1 MEKQWSSSI
10 KHLSQ
15 RGGQLRALVCGP
27 KASGKSTF
35 SRYLLNH
42 LLSPAPPT
50 EGGYNATDGVAF
62 LDLDPGQPEFSPMGQ
77 VYLAHLRSPFFGP
90 PFTHPA
96 LDNAAD
102 GYVYRAHHIGATSP
116 KDDPDHYVLAATD
129 LMDRYRSLL
138 ATYPQ
143 CPLIIN
149 YPGWIFGLGLEVAT
163 WLVKT
168 LGLSDVVYMSEKGPT
183 EVVEPLAQA
192 AYEARVALT
201 TLPSQPTDFV
211 SRSSA
216 QLRSMQIQSYFH
228 QTQPDTVRNPLWL
241 ETPTSRARPI
251 LVDYAGRRQGI
262 QGVMVLGSQ
271 LDPDLL
277 HDVLDGSIV
286 GIVAVESSTAILG
299 DRDGDGDGGGEK
311 KKMMMMIES
320 DSPDNNTVPEV
331 TNERVSADTDDMHD
345 MHEQSDGSP
354 ATTAM
359 EPYIT
364 RTARENLPYLF
375 TGSGSC
381 TPPDPSTSRC
391 LGLAL
396 VRSIDVSTQKLELV
410 TPVPGG
416 RIREALEQGGQGI
429 ILVRGQMDN
438 PNWAISEEYY
448 AARAAIQRYQRRVT
462 QARKS
467 KHGDANA
474 NANVNGHA
482 IEDESQ
488 SESESQGQGE
498 DENQSDQDL
507 DLLDSTQQAQITD
520 TLRDRLQRASQTP
533 WMTVV
538 EDDGRRQR
546 EAARRERSLWKL
558 RKRAYPGSESET

>member
-42 LLSPAPPT
+42 LLSPAPST
-50 EGGYNATDGVAF
+50 EGGYTASDGVAF

-90 PFTHPA
+90 PFTHPT
-96 LDNAAD
+96 LDNGSNNNTAD
-102 GYVYRAHHIGATSP
+102 GYVHRAHHIGATSP

-149 YPGWIFGLGLEVAT
+149 YPGWIFGLGLEVAS

-168 LGLSDVVYMSEKGPT
+168 LGLSDVVYMSEKGPA
-183 EVVEPLAQA
+183 EVIEPLAQA

-216 QLRSMQIQSYFH
+216 QLRTMQIQSYFH
-228 QTQPDTVRNPLWL
+228 QTQPDTVRNPVWL

-251 LVDYAGRRQGI
+251 LVDYAGRHPQQRQGI

-271 LDPDLL
+271 LQHPDLL

-286 GIVAVESSTAILG
+286 GIVAVEQKSLPSILG
-299 DRDGDGDGGGEK
+299 YHQP
-311 KKMMMMIES
+311 
-320 DSPDNNTVPEV
+320 DSMDA
-331 TNERVSADTDDMHD
+331 TNEDDTADTDDMHD
-345 MHEQSDGSP
+345 RHKQGDVSP
-354 ATTAM
+354 AATTTAL

-364 RTARENLPYLF
+364 RTAHENLPYLF

-381 TPPDPSTSRC
+381 TPPDPKTSRC
-391 LGLAL
+391 LGLGL
-396 VRSIDVSTQKLELV
+396 VRSINVSTQKLELV
-410 TPVPGG
+410 TPVPGAK
-416 RIREALEQGGQGI
+416 IRETLERDDGGGI
-429 ILVRGQMDN
+429 ILVRGQLDN
-438 PNWAISEEYY
+438 PNWAIGEEYY
-448 AARAAIQRYQRRVT
+448 AARAALQRYQRRVT

-467 KHGDANA
+467 KQG
-474 NANVNGHA
+474 NVHHT
-482 IEDESQ
+482 IEPEPESQSQSQ
-488 SESESQGQGE
+488 SESDGAK
-498 DENQSDQDL
+498 N
-507 DLLDSTQQAQITD
+507 LLDSTQQSQITD
-520 TLRDRLQRASQTP
+520 TLRDRLQRASQAP

>member
-42 LLSPAPPT
+42 LLSPAPQT
-50 EGGYNATDGVAF
+50 AGEYNTTDGVAF

-90 PFTHPA
+90 PFTHPS
-96 LDNAAD
+96 LDNGAD
-102 GYVYRAHHIGATSP
+102 GTVLRAHHIGATSP
-116 KDDPDHYVLAATD
+116 KEDPDHYVLSATD
-129 LMDRYRSLL
+129 LMERYQALL
-138 ATYPQ
+138 ASYPQ

-168 LGLSDVVYMSEKGPT
+168 LGLSDVVYMSEKGPS
-183 EVVEPLAQA
+183 EVVEPLGQA
-192 AYEARVALT
+192 AYEARIPLT

-216 QLRSMQIQSYFH
+216 QLRTMQIQSYFH
-228 QTQPDTVRNPLWL
+228 QMQPEAVSNPVWL
-241 ETPTSRARPI
+241 ETPTSRARPM
-251 LVDYAGRRQGI
+251 LVDYAGARQGI
-262 QGVMVLGSQ
+262 RGVMVMGSQ
-271 LDPDLL
+271 IQPDLL

-286 GIVAVESSTAILG
+286 GIVAVESSNAIIRSDHPGQDPAGASDIDMDDHDQNDLSPTA
-299 DRDGDGDGGGEK
+299 
-311 KKMMMMIES
+311 
-320 DSPDNNTVPEV
+320 
-331 TNERVSADTDDMHD
+331 
-345 MHEQSDGSP
+345 
-354 ATTAM
+354 TAPNST

-364 RTARENLPYLF
+364 RTRENLPYLF

-381 TPPDPSTSRC
+381 TPLDPKASHS

-396 VRSIDVSTQKLELV
+396 VRSINVSTQKLELV
-410 TPVPGG
+410 TPVPGQ
-416 RIREALEQGGQGI
+416 RIRNALEHGAGI
-429 ILVRGQMDN
+429 VLVRGQLDN
-438 PNWAISEEYY
+438 PNWAVSEEYH
-448 AARAAIQRYQRRVT
+448 AARAAMQRYQRRVA

-467 KHGDANA
+467 KHDSL
-474 NANVNGHA
+474 NGEERERLPG
-482 IEDESQ
+482 I
-488 SESESQGQGE
+488 
-498 DENQSDQDL
+498 
-507 DLLDSTQQAQITD
+507 LDSKQQARTSD
-520 TLRDRLQRASQTP
+520 TLRDRIQRASRVP

-546 EAARRERSLWKL
+546 EAARKERSLWKL
-558 RKRAYPGSESET
+558 RKRAYPGSESEA

>member
-1 MEKQWSSSI
+1 MEKQWSSAI
-10 KHLSQ
+10 KQLSQ

-42 LLSPAPPT
+42 LLSPAPST
-50 EGGYNATDGVAF
+50 EGTYNTSDGVAF

-77 VYLAHLRSPFFGP
+77 VYLAHLRAPFFGP

-96 LDNAAD
+96 LDNNSAAD
-102 GYVYRAHHIGATSP
+102 GDGYVHRAHHIGATSP

-149 YPGWIFGLGLEVAT
+149 YPGWIFGLGLEVAS

-201 TLPSQPTDFV
+201 TLPSQPTDFA

-216 QLRSMQIQSYFH
+216 QLRTMQIQSYFH
-228 QTQPDTVRNPLWL
+228 QTQPDTVRNPLWV

-251 LVDYAGRRQGI
+251 LVDYASDTGRGQRQGV
-262 QGVMVLGSQ
+262 QGIMVLGSQ

-286 GIVAVESSTAILG
+286 GIVAVESSSAAILG
-299 DRDGDGDGGGEK
+299 DHRRQQQQP
-311 KKMMMMIES
+311 
-320 DSPDNNTVPEV
+320 DSPDPDPANDD
-331 TNERVSADTDDMHD
+331 VSADPDAMHD
-345 MHEQSDGSP
+345 VHDGHDVMHEQSDVSH
-354 ATTAM
+354 ATTTTTKTKTKTM
-359 EPYIT
+359 PMSTEPYIT
-364 RTARENLPYLF
+364 RTTRENLPYLF

-381 TPPDPSTSRC
+381 TPPDPKTSRC

-396 VRSIDVSTQKLELV
+396 VRSINVSTQKLELM
-410 TPVPGG
+410 TPVPTA
-416 RIREALEQGGQGI
+416 RIREALESGNAI
-429 ILVRGQMDN
+429 ILVRGQLDN

-448 AARAAIQRYQRRVT
+448 AARAALQRYQRRVT

-467 KHGDANA
+467 KHENDSP
-474 NANVNGHA
+474 
-482 IEDESQ
+482 SQ
-488 SESESQGQGE
+488 SES
-498 DENQSDQDL
+498 DNDNDQNGDI
-507 DLLDSTQQAQITD
+507 LDSSQQAQVTD

-538 EDDGRRQR
+538 EDDGRRRR